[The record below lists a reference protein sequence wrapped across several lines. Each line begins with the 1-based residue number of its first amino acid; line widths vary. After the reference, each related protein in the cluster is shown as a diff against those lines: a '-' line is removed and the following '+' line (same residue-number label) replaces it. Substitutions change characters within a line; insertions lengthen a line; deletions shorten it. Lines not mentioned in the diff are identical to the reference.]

1 MNYVNVRGH
10 CSHHISQRERERGRD
25 WTVVTPIAPGHCNLI
40 IILPGQ
46 PNVFLPSPVKI
57 YPTFILP
64 SQLTAHSITPG
75 RSRQINQPE
84 IDILYGQSLP
94 VVNI

>member
-10 CSHHISQRERERGRD
+10 CSHHISQREGERD

-46 PNVFLPSPVKI
+46 PNVFLPSPVK
-57 YPTFILP
+57 P
-64 SQLTAHSITPG
+64 SLLAAHSITPG
-75 RSRQINQPE
+75 RSGRINQPE

>member
-1 MNYVNVRGH
+1 MFPSY
-10 CSHHISQRERERGRD
+10 ISERERERERERD

-57 YPTFILP
+57 YQTFYF
-64 SQLTAHSITPG
+64 TITPG
-75 RSRQINQPE
+75 RSQITSQKLTR
-84 IDILYGQSLP
+84 D
-94 VVNI
+94 